1 MLRPGKLK
9 KARQSTVLS
18 ETFDLQF
25 DRNDIF
31 EIDRSSMVLQL
42 RTIRRAINE
51 SAEEM
56 EMVANERVF
65 AESLSRT
72 LARSARKLY
81 QLSEDLSGLRRLVE
95 RAHLP
100 KEPERSNSNSRPR
113 PRPKRRT

>member
-9 KARQSTVLS
+9 KARQSTVFP

-25 DRNDIF
+25 DQHDIF
-31 EIDRSSMVLQL
+31 EIDRSNMVLQL

-65 AESLSRT
+65 AESLSRNLT
-72 LARSARKLY
+72 RSARKLY
-81 QLSEDLSGLRRLVE
+81 QLAEDLTGLHRMVE

-100 KEPERSNSNSRPR
+100 KEPERSNSDFRQR